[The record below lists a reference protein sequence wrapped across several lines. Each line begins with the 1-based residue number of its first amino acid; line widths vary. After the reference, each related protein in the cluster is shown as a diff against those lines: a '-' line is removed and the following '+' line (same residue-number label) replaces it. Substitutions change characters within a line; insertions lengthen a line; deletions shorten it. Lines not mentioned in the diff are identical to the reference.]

1 MCVHRGIPASLLI
14 SSPTPPTTPPSFLGV
29 FQHPPPLPT
38 PHSCIIAG
46 TGILQLPYALRLSGW
61 VGIAVILF
69 SAFVNEY
76 TGKLLIE
83 CLYVDE

>member
-1 MCVHRGIPASLLI
+1 MGLVGWLDRRCVSSLVPI
-14 SSPTPPTTPPSFLGV
+14 HPPTHPPSSPHPHARATPN
-29 FQHPPPLPT
+29 
-38 PHSCIIAG
+38 SCVIAG

-61 VGIAVILF
+61 CGIAVILF